1 MQSQLLNEYNHTRN
15 VYPTAI
21 NIDEISEIR
30 SSGNYNPAPLFL
42 QTTDR
47 GNAFQNVNKNM
58 KDKLLE
64 PVAGNLEL
72 SHSNAVQLENTW
84 NTNSSY
90 YLNASIN
97 GNGNGNRN
105 NNGKQ
110 VNSSEVDDSTF
121 YDNYQLW
128 AYNTLRTQDPY
139 LLPYLFSKINVKFIQ
154 KSVKKYI
161 KENRNIDIN
170 TEQDTEELLQIMADI
185 YRLYYSSNGIVGV
198 DKNVKYSYQDS
209 NGNIKN
215 ILANLNKHIMEK
227 YVSTALSSINMYEY
241 YMNDISKLPT
251 PLSLPTN
258 SNSKG
263 SNELGFIG
271 HFEDNHTFNQNL
283 ISYNARNTMPG
294 NLNFSTFG
302 N

>member
-1 MQSQLLNEYNHTRN
+1 MQSLLLGEYNHTRN
-15 VYPTAI
+15 IYPASI
-21 NIDEISEIR
+21 NIDDIADIR

-47 GNAFQNVNKNM
+47 GNAFENVNKNM
-58 KDKLLE
+58 KDTLFE
-64 PVAGNLEL
+64 PIAGNLEL
-72 SHSNAVQLENTW
+72 SHANSVQLENTW
-84 NTNSSY
+84 DTNSSY
-90 YLNASIN
+90 YLN
-97 GNGNGNRN
+97 NGNRHM
-105 NNGKQ
+105 
-110 VNSSEVDDSTF
+110 DDSKL

-139 LLPYLFSKINVKFIQ
+139 LLPYLFSKINVRFIQ
-154 KSVKKYI
+154 NSTKKYI
-161 KENRNIDIN
+161 KENRNLDIN

-185 YRLYYSSNGIVGV
+185 YRLYYSSNGIVGA

-209 NGNIKN
+209 NGNVKN
-215 ILANLNKHIMEK
+215 ILANLNKHIIEK
-227 YVSTALSSINMYEY
+227 YVSMALSSINMYEY

-258 SNSKG
+258 SNNKG

-283 ISYNARNTMPG
+283 ISYNMRNSMPG
-294 NLNFSTFG
+294 TLNYNTFG

>member
-1 MQSQLLNEYNHTRN
+1 MQSLLLGEYNHTRN
-15 VYPTAI
+15 IYPASI
-21 NIDEISEIR
+21 NIDDIADIR

-47 GNAFQNVNKNM
+47 GNAFENVNKNM
-58 KDKLLE
+58 KDTLFE
-64 PVAGNLEL
+64 PIAGNLEL
-72 SHSNAVQLENTW
+72 SHANSVQLENTW
-84 NTNSSY
+84 DTNSSY
-90 YLNASIN
+90 YLN
-97 GNGNGNRN
+97 NGNRHM
-105 NNGKQ
+105 
-110 VNSSEVDDSTF
+110 DDSKL

-139 LLPYLFSKINVKFIQ
+139 LLPYLFSKINVRFIQ
-154 KSVKKYI
+154 NSTKKYI
-161 KENRNIDIN
+161 KENRNLDIN

-185 YRLYYSSNGIVGV
+185 YRLYYSSNGIGGA

-209 NGNIKN
+209 NGNVKN
-215 ILANLNKHIMEK
+215 ILANLNKHIIEK
-227 YVSTALSSINMYEY
+227 YVSMALSSINMYEY

-258 SNSKG
+258 SNNKG

-283 ISYNARNTMPG
+283 ISYNMRNSMPG
-294 NLNFSTFG
+294 TLNYNTFG